1 MFPSCMQ
8 SSSAPVVSDSAP
20 LSEGI
25 SLKGLWEFYAAYV
38 DDKMSPA
45 CTTADI
51 LPVVKRI
58 TMADPSNS
66 NSSGRGG
73 GGEGGGGVS
82 YCEFIQQQAAQI
94 SSSAAT
100 APSSPPDKVGSAKYF
115 ISHAWKYNFKEFLL
129 ALEMKFQDEPSA
141 LLWIDLF
148 SHNQHNEL
156 TSDQWISAFKE
167 HIVGIGHTVMILFP
181 WDNPLPFTR

>member
-38 DDKMSPA
+38 DGTMSPA

-66 NSSGRGG
+66 SGR
-73 GGEGGGGVS
+73 GVS
-82 YCEFIQQQAAQI
+82 YCELIQLHHSATI
-94 SSSAAT
+94 SR
-100 APSSPPDKVGSAKYF
+100 
-115 ISHAWKYNFKEFLL
+115 W
-129 ALEMKFQDEPSA
+129 
-141 LLWIDLF
+141 
-148 SHNQHNEL
+148 
-156 TSDQWISAFKE
+156 
-167 HIVGIGHTVMILFP
+167 
-181 WDNPLPFTR
+181 

>member
-1 MFPSCMQ
+1 M
-8 SSSAPVVSDSAP
+8 
-20 LSEGI
+20 
-25 SLKGLWEFYAAYV
+25 KGLWEFYAAYV

-73 GGEGGGGVS
+73 GRGVS

-94 SSSAAT
+94 SPSSTAT
-100 APSSPPDKVGSAKYF
+100 VPSSPYDKVGSAKYF